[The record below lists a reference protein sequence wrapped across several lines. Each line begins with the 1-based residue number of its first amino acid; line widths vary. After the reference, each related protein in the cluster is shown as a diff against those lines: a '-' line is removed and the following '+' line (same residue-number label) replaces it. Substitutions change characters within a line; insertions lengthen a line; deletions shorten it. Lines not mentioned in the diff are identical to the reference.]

1 MIEKH
6 LLTRIFSGD
15 NLSAT
20 EMEKVLSSFTRVE
33 FRKHEFLFKE
43 GNILNYYFFIESGF
57 IRSFIYDYDGNE
69 VTTKFYSEPE
79 IVLDWT
85 SFMLR
90 TPTQENFQ
98 ANADCVCWRLEFN
111 VFQELFNSVE
121 GFRESGRARF
131 ASGYFE
137 LKKHHLSII
146 SLSAKERYLSLIQE
160 HPEILHN
167 ASLKHIATYLG
178 ITDTSL
184 SRIRKEISGSPASPI
199 P

>member
-1 MIEKH
+1 MIEKQ
-6 LLTRIFSGD
+6 LLTKIFSRD
-15 NLSAT
+15 NLSASD
-20 EMEKVLSSFTRVE
+20 MEKVLASFTRVE
-33 FRKHEFLFKE
+33 FRKHDFLFKE
-43 GNILNYYFFIESGF
+43 GQTLNHYYFLETGF

-90 TPTQENFQ
+90 TPTQEHFQ
-98 ANADCVCWRLEFN
+98 ANTDCVCWSLEFR

-131 ASGYFE
+131 ASSYFE

-160 HPEILHN
+160 HPEIIHN
-167 ASLKHIATYLG
+167 ASLKHIASYLG

-184 SRIRKEISGSPASPI
+184 SRIRKEISK
-199 P
+199 

>member
-1 MIEKH
+1 MIESQ
-6 LLTRIFSGD
+6 LLTRIFSRD
-15 NLSAT
+15 NLSASD
-20 EMEKVLSSFTRVE
+20 MEKVLSSFTLVE
-33 FRKHEFLFKE
+33 FRKHDFLFKE
-43 GNILNYYFFIESGF
+43 GQILNHYYFLETGF

-79 IVLDWT
+79 IVIDWT

-98 ANADCVCWRLEFN
+98 ANTDCVCWSLEFN
-111 VFQELFNSVE
+111 VFQELFNSIE
-121 GFRESGRARF
+121 GFRESGRGRF
-131 ASGYFE
+131 ANSYFE

-146 SLSAKERYLSLIQE
+146 SLSAKERYLSLIEE
-160 HPEILHN
+160 HPEIIHK

-184 SRIRKEISGSPASPI
+184 SRIRKEIAS
-199 P
+199 